1 MSNRPR
7 RSVLYMSGANARSLE
22 KALTLR
28 VDSLIFDLEDAVA
41 PDQKVTARDQVV
53 AALAQKDYGR
63 KERLVRVNSLTSPWG
78 KEDLQAIA
86 KAKVDGV
93 LLPKVESAA
102 MIEEA
107 IDLLDSAGGSRHLA
121 IWAMIET
128 PMGVLRVEEIAR
140 ANPRIEGLVM
150 GTSDLAKDLHAR
162 QTQDRGPILVSL
174 HMCLLVARA
183 HGLTIL
189 DGVHIDLKD
198 ESGLRAMAM
207 QGRNMGFNGKT
218 LIHPSQIDIVNQVF
232 SPTPQEI
239 EQSRAIVRA
248 WTEAVEEG
256 KGVCVVNGKLVEKLH
271 VEEAERIL
279 RLTNAIA
286 GHQDS

>member
-7 RSVLYMSGANARSLE
+7 RSVLYMSGANTRSLE
-22 KALTLR
+22 KALMLR
-28 VDSLIFDLEDAVA
+28 VDGLIFDLEDAVA
-41 PDQKVTARDQVV
+41 PDQKLHARNQVV
-53 AALAQKDYGR
+53 ATLAEKDYGR
-63 KERLVRVNSLTSPWG
+63 RERIVRVNSLNSPWG
-78 KEDLQAIA
+78 KDDLKAIA
-86 KAKVDGV
+86 KSKLDGV

-102 MIEEA
+102 MVEEA
-107 IDLLDSAGGSRHLA
+107 IDFLDEAGGSRHLA

-128 PMGVLRVEEIAR
+128 PLGVLKVEEICR
-140 ANPRIEGLVM
+140 ANPRMDGIVM

-174 HMCLLVARA
+174 HLCLLAARA
-183 HGLTIL
+183 HGLSIL

-198 ESGLRAMAM
+198 ESGLRSMAV
-207 QGRNMGFNGKT
+207 QGRNMGFDGKT
-218 LIHPSQIDIVNQVF
+218 VIHPNQIDIVNQVF
-232 SPTPQEI
+232 SPTPQEV
-239 EQSRAIVRA
+239 EHSRAIVRA

-256 KGVCVVNGKLVEKLH
+256 KGVCVVSGKLVEKLH